1 MIKREILLTFSLLLP
16 SVVIAG
22 GGALVEPKSQL
33 AFDYDNVTADV
44 AQQELDECVGI
55 AEQASQR
62 TSVEQKGS
70 GVKGA
75 AKGAAAG
82 ALVGSISGNSGSDA
96 AKTGAAI
103 GVVGGRLSS
112 RQDAKNADTQQTEA
126 FKVVLRNCMIDKK
139 YVALN

>member
-1 MIKREILLTFSLLLP
+1 M
-16 SVVIAG
+16 VIAG
-22 GGALVEPKSQL
+22 GGALVEPRSQL
-33 AFDYDNVTADV
+33 TFDYDNVTADV

-55 AEQASQR
+55 AEQASQ
-62 TSVEQKGS
+62 TASVEQKGS

-112 RQDAKNADTQQTEA
+112 RQDAKNADTQQAEA